1 MRSLVALTAII
12 TLTLVGCGR
21 TPPDVDTSQVGI
33 TQFPIDER
41 AAAPQIEGPSLTTGQ
56 VIDLADSSGQ
66 ITVLNAWAS
75 WCAPCLTEMPILIEA
90 QAQYPDVQFL
100 GLNSIDEQTS
110 ASQFAE
116 DLGLTFDSIRDPE
129 GELLASIPGVPPRAL
144 PSSIVIDKQGR
155 IATRIIGP
163 VEDGQLNDILDDLL
177 RE

>member
-1 MRSLVALTAII
+1 MKLFVVLVMAIAVILT
-12 TLTLVGCGR
+12 GCGR

-33 TQFPIDER
+33 TQFPLDER
-41 AAAPQIEGPSLTTGQ
+41 VPAPQIAGPSLATNEIIDVAASTGQ
-56 VIDLADSSGQ
+56 V
-66 ITVLNAWAS
+66 TVLNAWAS

-90 QAQYPDVQFL
+90 QAQYPDVKFV
-100 GLNSIDEQTS
+100 GLNALDEQTS

-129 GELLASIPGVPPRAL
+129 GELLATIPGVPPRAL

>member
-1 MRSLVALTAII
+1 MKSLVVLTAVIG
-12 TLTLVGCGR
+12 LTLVGCGR

-41 AAAPQIEGPSLTTGQ
+41 VTAPQIEGPSLATGQ
-56 VIDLADSSGQ
+56 VIGLADSSGQ
-66 ITVLNAWAS
+66 VTVLNAWAS

-100 GLNSIDEQTS
+100 GLNTLDDQTR
-110 ASQFAE
+110 ALQFAE

-129 GELLASIPGVPPRAL
+129 GELLARIPGVPPRAL
-144 PSSIVIDKQGR
+144 PSSIVIDKQGN

-163 VEDGQLNDILDDLL
+163 VEDDQLNDILDDLL